1 MLCIS
6 CAALKKH
13 QTAKPQVSESNEKEF
28 EIRNTPSRKN
38 IAGDI
43 FLNHGFSSFG
53 VIFST

>member
-6 CAALKKH
+6 CAALNKP

-28 EIRNTPSRKN
+28 EIRNNPSWKN

-43 FLNHGFSSFG
+43 FLNDAFSSFG